1 MINYERT
8 KNGMSQQQHAMLS
21 DIQKLHFAVLD
32 LALFLDTHPNDP
44 VALYRHHAYAMQ
56 LKQYREAYE
65 AQYGPM
71 INMNADAGD
80 TWRYIN
86 SPWPWEM

>member
-1 MINYERT
+1 MINYER
-8 KNGMSQQQHAMLS
+8 NNNVMSPQQHAMLS
-21 DIQKLHFAVLD
+21 DIQKLQFAVLD

-44 VALYRHHAYAMQ
+44 VALYRHNAYATQ
-56 LKQYREAYE
+56 LKQYLEAYE
-65 AQYGPM
+65 AQHGPM
-71 INMNADAGD
+71 NIMTADTGD